1 VVLKSQVMMMWQG
14 VSSYQIE
21 NSLKRK
27 NYKQSDITTI
37 TPSKN
42 ELIITDSDLNTV
54 EELLIEGRTLTEIFT
69 ELKVLPISY
78 LKFINYLKKNPE
90 INKRI
95 SEARVNGVQTLI
107 DKLLM
112 IYNQNLDDKTLD
124 PAVVV
129 WTRDRAAMVKW
140 VASKISDIYS
150 DKPKDITVNQN
161 KNITISWLD
170 SPEIAERFAS
180 YEKQEDD
187 KKEIIEQ

>member
-1 VVLKSQVMMMWQG
+1 MS
-14 VSSYQIE
+14 E
-21 NSLKRK
+21 
-27 NYKQSDITTI
+27 ITT
-37 TPSKN
+37 TTQSKN
-42 ELIITDSDLNTV
+42 ELILTDSDLNTV

-95 SEARVNGVQTLI
+95 LEARVNGVQTLI

-112 IYNQNLDDKTLD
+112 IYNQNLEDKTLD

-140 VASKISDIYS
+140 VASKISDLYS
-150 DKPKDITVNQN
+150 DKPKDVNINKNQN
-161 KNITISWLD
+161 IVISWLD
-170 SPEIAERFAS
+170 SPEIEARYVQ
-180 YEKQEDD
+180 YEKELED

>member
-1 VVLKSQVMMMWQG
+1 MS
-14 VSSYQIE
+14 E
-21 NSLKRK
+21 
-27 NYKQSDITTI
+27 ITT
-37 TPSKN
+37 TPQSKN
-42 ELIITDSDLNTV
+42 ELTITDSNLNTV
-54 EELLIEGRTLTEIFT
+54 EELLTDGFTLTEIFT
-69 ELKVLPISY
+69 EQKVLPISLHKFHSY
-78 LKFINYLKKNPE
+78 LRKPE
-90 INKRI
+90 NKEIKARI
-95 SEARVNGVQTLI
+95 DEARRQGISTLI

-112 IYNQNLDDKTLD
+112 IYNTNLEDKNLD

-180 YEKQEDD
+180 YEKQEED

>member
-1 VVLKSQVMMMWQG
+1 MS
-14 VSSYQIE
+14 E
-21 NSLKRK
+21 
-27 NYKQSDITTI
+27 ITTT

-54 EELLIEGRTLTEIFT
+54 EELLTEGRTLTEIFT

-140 VASKISDIYS
+140 VASKISDLYS

-161 KNITISWLD
+161 KNITISLNKNTTNNIVVSWLD
-170 SPEIAERFAS
+170 SPQLEAQYNKYEEINQA
-180 YEKQEDD
+180 KPD
-187 KKEIIEQ
+187 IIEQ

>member
-1 VVLKSQVMMMWQG
+1 MS
-14 VSSYQIE
+14 E
-21 NSLKRK
+21 
-27 NYKQSDITTI
+27 ITTI

-140 VASKISDIYS
+140 VASKISDLYS

>member
-1 VVLKSQVMMMWQG
+1 MS
-14 VSSYQIE
+14 E
-21 NSLKRK
+21 
-27 NYKQSDITTI
+27 ITTI
-37 TPSKN
+37 PQSKN
-42 ELIITDSDLNTV
+42 ELTITDSNLNIV
-54 EELLIEGRTLTEIFT
+54 EELLTDGFTLTEIFT
-69 ELKVLPISY
+69 EQKVLPISLHKFYSY
-78 LKFINYLKKNPE
+78 LRKPE
-90 INKRI
+90 NKEIKARI
-95 SEARVNGVQTLI
+95 DEARRQGISTLI

-112 IYNQNLDDKTLD
+112 IYNTNLEDKNLD

-180 YEKQEDD
+180 YEKQEED

>member
-1 VVLKSQVMMMWQG
+1 MS
-14 VSSYQIE
+14 E
-21 NSLKRK
+21 
-27 NYKQSDITTI
+27 ITT
-37 TPSKN
+37 TPQSKN
-42 ELIITDSDLNTV
+42 ELTITDSNLNTV
-54 EELLIEGRTLTEIFT
+54 EELLTDGFTLTEIFT
-69 ELKVLPISY
+69 EQKVLPISLHKFHSY
-78 LKFINYLKKNPE
+78 LRKPE
-90 INKRI
+90 NKEIKARI
-95 SEARVNGVQTLI
+95 DEARRQGISTLI

-112 IYNQNLDDKTLD
+112 IYNTNLEDKNLD

-187 KKEIIEQ
+187 KKEIIDQ

>member
-1 VVLKSQVMMMWQG
+1 MS
-14 VSSYQIE
+14 E
-21 NSLKRK
+21 
-27 NYKQSDITTI
+27 ITT
-37 TPSKN
+37 TPQLKN
-42 ELIITDSDLNTV
+42 ELTITDSNLNTV
-54 EELLIEGRTLTEIFT
+54 EELLTDGFTLTEIFT
-69 ELKVLPISY
+69 EQKVLPISLHKFYSY
-78 LKFINYLKKNPE
+78 LRKPE
-90 INKRI
+90 NKEIKARI
-95 SEARVNGVQTLI
+95 DEARRQGISTLI

-112 IYNQNLDDKTLD
+112 IYNTNLEDKNLD

>member
-1 VVLKSQVMMMWQG
+1 MS
-14 VSSYQIE
+14 E
-21 NSLKRK
+21 
-27 NYKQSDITTI
+27 ITT
-37 TPSKN
+37 TTQSKN
-42 ELIITDSDLNTV
+42 ELILTDSDLNTV

-112 IYNQNLDDKTLD
+112 IYNQNLEDKTLD

-140 VASKISDIYS
+140 VASKISDLYS
-150 DKPKDITVNQN
+150 DKPKDVNINRNQN
-161 KNITISWLD
+161 IVISWLD
-170 SPEIAERFAS
+170 SPEIEARYVQ
-180 YEKQEDD
+180 YEKELED

>member
-1 VVLKSQVMMMWQG
+1 MS
-14 VSSYQIE
+14 E
-21 NSLKRK
+21 
-27 NYKQSDITTI
+27 ITT
-37 TPSKN
+37 TPQSKN
-42 ELIITDSDLNTV
+42 ELTITDSSLNTV
-54 EELLIEGRTLTEIFT
+54 EELLTDGFTLTEIFT
-69 ELKVLPISY
+69 EQKVLPISLHKFHSY
-78 LKFINYLKKNPE
+78 LRKPE
-90 INKRI
+90 NKEIKARI
-95 SEARVNGVQTLI
+95 DEARRQGISTLI

-112 IYNQNLDDKTLD
+112 IYNTNLEDKNLD

-180 YEKQEDD
+180 YEKQEED

>member
-1 VVLKSQVMMMWQG
+1 MS
-14 VSSYQIE
+14 E
-21 NSLKRK
+21 
-27 NYKQSDITTI
+27 ITTI
-37 TPSKN
+37 PQSKN
-42 ELIITDSDLNTV
+42 ELTITDSNLNTV
-54 EELLIEGRTLTEIFT
+54 EELLTDGFTLTEIFT
-69 ELKVLPISY
+69 EQKVLPISLHKFYSY
-78 LKFINYLKKNPE
+78 LRKPE
-90 INKRI
+90 NKEIKARI
-95 SEARVNGVQTLI
+95 DEARRQGISTLI
-107 DKLLM
+107 DKLLT
-112 IYNQNLDDKTLD
+112 IYNTNLKDKTLD

>member
-1 VVLKSQVMMMWQG
+1 MS
-14 VSSYQIE
+14 E
-21 NSLKRK
+21 
-27 NYKQSDITTI
+27 ITTI
-37 TPSKN
+37 PQSKN
-42 ELIITDSDLNTV
+42 ELTITDSNLNTV
-54 EELLIEGRTLTEIFT
+54 EELLTDGFTLTEIFT
-69 ELKVLPISY
+69 EQKVLPISLHKFYSY
-78 LKFINYLKKNPE
+78 LRKPE
-90 INKRI
+90 NKEIKARI
-95 SEARVNGVQTLI
+95 DEARRQGISTLI
-107 DKLLM
+107 DKLLT
-112 IYNQNLDDKTLD
+112 IYNTNLEDKTLD

-187 KKEIIEQ
+187 KKEIIDQ

>member
-1 VVLKSQVMMMWQG
+1 MS
-14 VSSYQIE
+14 E
-21 NSLKRK
+21 
-27 NYKQSDITTI
+27 ITT
-37 TPSKN
+37 TPQLKN
-42 ELIITDSDLNTV
+42 ELTITDSNLNTV
-54 EELLIEGRTLTEIFT
+54 EELLTDGFTLTEIFT
-69 ELKVLPISY
+69 EQKVLPISLHKFHSY
-78 LKFINYLKKNPE
+78 LRKPE
-90 INKRI
+90 NKEIKARI
-95 SEARVNGVQTLI
+95 DEARRQGISTLI

-112 IYNQNLDDKTLD
+112 IYNTNLEDKNLD

>member
-1 VVLKSQVMMMWQG
+1 MS
-14 VSSYQIE
+14 E
-21 NSLKRK
+21 NT
-27 NYKQSDITTI
+27 ITTQ
-37 TPSKN
+37 SKN

-54 EELLIEGRTLTEIFT
+54 EELLIGGSTLTEIFT

-90 INKRI
+90 ANKRI
-95 SEARVNGVQTLI
+95 SEARVYGVQTLI

-112 IYNQNLDDKTLD
+112 IYNQNLEDKTLD

-140 VASKISDIYS
+140 VASKISDLYS
-150 DKPKDITVNQN
+150 DKPKDININKNQN
-161 KNITISWLD
+161 IVISWLD
-170 SPEIAERFAS
+170 SPEIEARYVQ
-180 YEKQEDD
+180 YEKELEE

>member
-1 VVLKSQVMMMWQG
+1 MS
-14 VSSYQIE
+14 E
-21 NSLKRK
+21 
-27 NYKQSDITTI
+27 ITT
-37 TPSKN
+37 TPQSKN
-42 ELIITDSDLNTV
+42 ELIITDSNLNTV
-54 EELLIEGRTLTEIFT
+54 EELLTDGFTLTEIFT
-69 ELKVLPISY
+69 EQKVLPISLHKFHSY
-78 LKFINYLKKNPE
+78 LRKPE
-90 INKRI
+90 NKEIKARI
-95 SEARVNGVQTLI
+95 DEARRQGISTLI

-112 IYNQNLDDKTLD
+112 IYNTNLEDKNLD

-150 DKPKDITVNQN
+150 DKPKDINVNQN

-180 YEKQEDD
+180 YEKQEED

>member
-1 VVLKSQVMMMWQG
+1 MS
-14 VSSYQIE
+14 E
-21 NSLKRK
+21 
-27 NYKQSDITTI
+27 ITT
-37 TPSKN
+37 TPKSKN
-42 ELIITDSDLNTV
+42 ELTITDSNLNTV
-54 EELLIEGRTLTEIFT
+54 EELLTDGFTLTEIFT
-69 ELKVLPISY
+69 EQKVLPISLHKFHSY
-78 LKFINYLKKNPE
+78 LRKPE
-90 INKRI
+90 NKEIKARI
-95 SEARVNGVQTLI
+95 DEARRQGISTLI

-112 IYNQNLDDKTLD
+112 IYNTNLEDKNLD

-170 SPEIAERFAS
+170 SPEIAERFAT
-180 YEKQEDD
+180 YEKQEED

>member
-1 VVLKSQVMMMWQG
+1 MS
-14 VSSYQIE
+14 E
-21 NSLKRK
+21 
-27 NYKQSDITTI
+27 ITT
-37 TPSKN
+37 TPQSKN
-42 ELIITDSDLNTV
+42 ELTITDSNLNTV
-54 EELLIEGRTLTEIFT
+54 EELLTDGFTLTEIFT
-69 ELKVLPISY
+69 EQKVLPISLHKFHSY
-78 LKFINYLKKNPE
+78 LRKPE
-90 INKRI
+90 NKEIKARI
-95 SEARVNGVQTLI
+95 DEARRQGISTLI

-112 IYNQNLDDKTLD
+112 IYNTNLEDKNLD

-170 SPEIAERFAS
+170 SPEIAERFAT
-180 YEKQEDD
+180 YEKQEEE

>member
-1 VVLKSQVMMMWQG
+1 MS
-14 VSSYQIE
+14 E
-21 NSLKRK
+21 
-27 NYKQSDITTI
+27 ITT
-37 TPSKN
+37 TPQSKN
-42 ELIITDSDLNTV
+42 ELTITDSNLNTV
-54 EELLIEGRTLTEIFT
+54 EELLTDGFTLTEIFT
-69 ELKVLPISY
+69 EQKVLPISLHKFHSY
-78 LKFINYLKKNPE
+78 LRKPE
-90 INKRI
+90 NKEIKARI
-95 SEARVNGVQTLI
+95 DEARRQGISTLI

-112 IYNQNLDDKTLD
+112 IYNTNLEDKNLD

>member
-1 VVLKSQVMMMWQG
+1 MS
-14 VSSYQIE
+14 E
-21 NSLKRK
+21 
-27 NYKQSDITTI
+27 ITT
-37 TPSKN
+37 TPQSKN
-42 ELIITDSDLNTV
+42 ELTITDSNLNIV
-54 EELLIEGRTLTEIFT
+54 EELLTDGFTLTEIFT
-69 ELKVLPISY
+69 EQKVLPISLHKFYSY
-78 LKFINYLKKNPE
+78 LRKPE
-90 INKRI
+90 NKEIKARI
-95 SEARVNGVQTLI
+95 DEARRQGISTLI

-112 IYNQNLDDKTLD
+112 IYNTNLEDKNLD

-170 SPEIAERFAS
+170 SPEIAERFAT
-180 YEKQEDD
+180 YEKQEED

>member
-1 VVLKSQVMMMWQG
+1 MS
-14 VSSYQIE
+14 E
-21 NSLKRK
+21 
-27 NYKQSDITTI
+27 ITT
-37 TPSKN
+37 TTTSKN

-129 WTRDRAAMVKW
+129 WTRDLAAMVKW
-140 VASKISDIYS
+140 VASKISDLYS

-180 YEKQEDD
+180 YEKQEED